1 MKKSTIIIIVV
12 VALLAIWGVSG
23 YNGLVTM
30 DENVSGQ
37 WSNVET
43 QYQRRADLIP
53 NLVNTVKGYASHEKE
68 TLEGVVEA
76 RSKAT
81 QMTVDAN
88 DLTPEKLA
96 EYQKAQGAVTSAL
109 GKLLAIT
116 ENYPDLKANQ
126 NFLELQAQ
134 LEGTENRIN
143 VARTNF
149 NNAAKKFNTA
159 IRRSP
164 KTFLPVFSALRS
176 VPTLK
181 PPKEANKHLRWS
193 SKETEL
199 NIKHPLIRCR
209 TRTDLQVRCRMRG
222 YFLRKA
228 KAISE
233 IITTFVLN

>member
-126 NFLELQAQ
+126 NFLQLQEEISDLENKLAAVRRYFNSATKEL
-134 LEGTENRIN
+134 
-143 VARTNF
+143 
-149 NNAAKKFNTA
+149 NNAVETFPSNLIAGMFGFKKEIMFDLGEQRTTLEEA
-159 IRRSP
+159 P
-164 KTFLPVFSALRS
+164 K
-176 VPTLK
+176 
-181 PPKEANKHLRWS
+181 
-193 SKETEL
+193 
-199 NIKHPLIRCR
+199 IK
-209 TRTDLQVRCRMRG
+209 
-222 YFLRKA
+222 F
-228 KAISE
+228 
-233 IITTFVLN
+233 